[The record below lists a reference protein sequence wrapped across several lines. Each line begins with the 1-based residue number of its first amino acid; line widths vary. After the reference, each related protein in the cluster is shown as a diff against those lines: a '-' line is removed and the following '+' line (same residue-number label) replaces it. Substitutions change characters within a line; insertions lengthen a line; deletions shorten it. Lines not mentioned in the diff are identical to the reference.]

1 MLQAAALAPVVE
13 PVNLRTWGLVSDSIR
28 AARLASCWTPGGGGG
43 AINMCLLPPTHNPR
57 PDPHMQYEYVIASLS
72 IARAFFG
79 FFRLLTSKALLK
91 HISSHCHWPTQ
102 SATPPLK
109 RSPHRARTTAH
120 RTCAGKHVL
129 AASSF

>member
-1 MLQAAALAPVVE
+1 
-13 PVNLRTWGLVSDSIR
+13 
-28 AARLASCWTPGGGGG
+28 
-43 AINMCLLPPTHNPR
+43 MCLLPPTHNPR

-109 RSPHRARTTAH
+109 RSPHHRAPHVRGK
-120 RTCAGKHVL
+120 TCSGCQFLLNK
-129 AASSF
+129 S